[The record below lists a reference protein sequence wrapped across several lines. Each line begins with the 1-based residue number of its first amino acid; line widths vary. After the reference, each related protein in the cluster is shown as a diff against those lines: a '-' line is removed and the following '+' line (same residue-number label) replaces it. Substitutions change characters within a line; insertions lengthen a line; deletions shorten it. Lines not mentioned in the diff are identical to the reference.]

1 MPSVIY
7 KQFCESE
14 ITPYHKAHNF
24 AWKHDGRDGGR
35 ENRPTLAFKGEDRKQ
50 LHNFALYF

>member
-1 MPSVIY
+1 MPSAIY

-14 ITPYHKAHNF
+14 ITPHQKADNF

-35 ENRPTLAFKGEDRKQ
+35 ENRPTLAFKGENRKQ
-50 LHNFALYF
+50 LHNLLYF